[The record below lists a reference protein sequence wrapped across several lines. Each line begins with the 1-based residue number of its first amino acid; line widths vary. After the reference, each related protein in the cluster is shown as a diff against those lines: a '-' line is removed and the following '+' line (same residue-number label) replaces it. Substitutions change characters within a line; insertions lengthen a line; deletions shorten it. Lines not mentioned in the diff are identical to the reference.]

1 MFAEMSLRASD
12 LNAQEFGYVAENLQS
27 DTAKTVAGG
36 FRWLAAQN
44 YGEKATAAATDAP
57 MLMNAFLAQAQ
68 VINTGNAEIKDV
80 YGDYMVPNLRALP
93 GGVDGAVNKLN
104 SMSGMAIPTIEVEL
118 ANVVPGLSDEACDA
132 VRGAWNRYKDEAES
146 SIRTG
151 FMLPGWLADNAD
163 AVLAA
168 TKANKGQPPTI
179 SQMWDVLTGGGLGK
193 MPGSIKK
200 GGMGLLLDVVQAGY
214 QRLVKTAV
222 PDMPA
227 QQAANLLQSF
237 YGTHLP
243 LPKLIALAKPDG
255 GELDKSDIHENLGM
269 SSLRSYDAHTAYGLC
284 TDFRRQAPQALLTF
298 QRADGQRMTVHP
310 QWIPDEDNNPN
321 NQIFQDI
328 IGFWRGMTQS
338 DAQLRRLG
346 QAFSQASLIMP
357 RVMSQA
363 FPGVQ
368 YDEHGN
374 FAMTAEARDDGTIVV
389 DIGTPPDAP
398 VALHEQFVIRSD
410 GTHECTAFNMHRGQ
424 AE

>member
-1 MFAEMSLRASD
+1 
-12 LNAQEFGYVAENLQS
+12 
-27 DTAKTVAGG
+27 
-36 FRWLAAQN
+36 
-44 YGEKATAAATDAP
+44 
-57 MLMNAFLAQAQ
+57 
-68 VINTGNAEIKDV
+68 
-80 YGDYMVPNLRALP
+80 
-93 GGVDGAVNKLN
+93 
-104 SMSGMAIPTIEVEL
+104 
-118 ANVVPGLSDEACDA
+118 
-132 VRGAWNRYKDEAES
+132 
-146 SIRTG
+146 
-151 FMLPGWLADNAD
+151 MLPGWLADNAD

-200 GGMGLLLDVVQAGY
+200 GGMGLLLDAVQAGY